1 MKKKRIIILAIIIIS
16 VIAIIL
22 GIYSGRKNDGKGSRG
37 DIPEDIKVEELEE
50 ELIIVPSA
58 QDESEMQEEAKE
70 QDKGQGKPNSKNETV
85 ESSTNQNT
93 EQDVQKDSE
102 NGGIQTGPNELP
114 FVPAE

>member
-22 GIYSGRKNDGKGSRG
+22 GIYSGRNNGGKGSHE
-37 DIPEDIKVEELEE
+37 DVPDDIKVEELED
-50 ELIIVPSA
+50 ELIIIP
-58 QDESEMQEEAKE
+58 ETQEEIEE
-70 QDKGQGKPNSKNETV
+70 QKQPDSKNETV
-85 ESSTNQNT
+85 ESNIAQGT
-93 EQDVQKDSE
+93 EQDVQEDSE